1 MRRTNGALSTVDGS
15 ATITGGNQ
23 QIWAAAGRYA
33 FGPHSVGAAWSHS
46 TTDGVTGVLR
56 GGGIAPLRGESLVFD
71 NFSID
76 GRYVVTR
83 ALSLAAAYTY
93 TMGRFDTRTGQ
104 TRPKWNQVVAQADY
118 ALSKRTDAYL
128 EGVYQSVSG
137 GNGNPAF
144 NATVW
149 TLTPSANSNQA
160 SSPWGCGTSSDDAR
174 RSGATQRNAA
184 APTDVSGKRSSTA
197 RSSCPEPGRPR
208 PCAVFSLQR
217 AHGSKNAART
227 VASAQKCG
235 ETGHA
240 VTFFLICLQRRRDL
254 AFRSRHSFIWR
265 TTGLRTC
272 FTSCVPGL
280 SRHAGRIRACRTHA
294 PRVQRSQP
302 LETNDEQ
309 NEPICGPGNLRA
321 AGRLP
326 PCGEDAR
333 ECRHGA
339 DTLERSRRNGDGR
352 RLDNPN
358 SPLAKRSIYFDFD
371 QYSVKPEFQSLLQ
384 AHADYLRSHPARH
397 VLIQGNTD
405 ERGTSEYNLA
415 LGQRRSQAVM
425 SEPKRSACRPRNSRR

>member
-1 MRRTNGALSTVDGS
+1 MRGLFAM
-15 ATITGGNQ
+15 
-23 QIWAAAGRYA
+23 
-33 FGPHSVGAAWSHS
+33 
-46 TTDGVTGVLR
+46 
-56 GGGIAPLRGESLVFD
+56 
-71 NFSID
+71 
-76 GRYVVTR
+76 TR
-83 ALSLAAAYTY
+83 A
-93 TMGRFDTRTGQ
+93 RQ
-104 TRPKWNQVVAQADY
+104 QECRPDC
-118 ALSKRTDAYL
+118 RI
-128 EGVYQSVSG
+128 
-137 GNGNPAF
+137 
-144 NATVW
+144 
-149 TLTPSANSNQA
+149 
-160 SSPWGCGTSSDDAR
+160 
-174 RSGATQRNAA
+174 GA
-184 APTDVSGKRSSTA
+184 
-197 RSSCPEPGRPR
+197 
-208 PCAVFSLQR
+208 
-217 AHGSKNAART
+217 
-227 VASAQKCG
+227 KCG

-352 RLDNPN
+352 RSIIRTARSRSAASTSISTSTPSSPN
-358 SPLAKRSIYFDFD
+358 SSRCCRRA
-371 QYSVKPEFQSLLQ
+371 
-384 AHADYLRSHPARH
+384 ADYLRSHPARH

-415 LGQRRSQAVM
+415 LGQRRSRGRDERAETLGVPATQLEAVSLGKENRSRSATTRM
-425 SEPKRSACRPRNSRR
+425 HGRRIAAPISSIVDRRAAATAASASGTAWQPAAAQRRAAAPDSYDARKRSTRRRPITYRFAFNADVRAGDAASATSAPTPRSH